1 LQETKTFVPAWDL
14 WRGKMKVC
22 AFNGSPRPK
31 GNTFLLLSIVLE
43 ELKKEGI
50 DTEIVQVGGKP
61 IQGCLACFQ
70 CYKNKDRRCAVDS
83 DRFNGHFAKMVEADG
98 ILLGTP
104 TYFSDVSSWM
114 KALIERAGFVGR
126 ANDGLLRRKVA
137 AGVAAVRRAGAI
149 HALSSM
155 NHFFLH
161 GEMIVPGST
170 YWNLGI
176 GREEGEVTK
185 DEEGVQTMKA
195 LGRNM
200 AWLMKKLA

>member
-1 LQETKTFVPAWDL
+1 
-14 WRGKMKVC
+14 MKVC

-50 DTEIVQVGGKP
+50 ATEIVQVGGKP
-61 IQGCLACFQ
+61 IQGCMACFQ
-70 CYKNKDRRCAVDS
+70 CFKNKDGRCAVDS
-83 DRFNGHFAKMVEADG
+83 DRLNDYIAKMAEADG

-114 KALIERAGFVGR
+114 KALIERAGFVSR
-126 ANDGLLRRKVA
+126 ANGGLFRHKVA

-149 HALSSM
+149 HALNSI
-155 NHFFLH
+155 NHFFLL

-170 YWNLGI
+170 YWNLAI
-176 GREEGEVTK
+176 GREQGEVAN
-185 DEEGVQTMKA
+185 DEEGVQTMKD
-195 LGRNM
+195 LGQNI
-200 AWLMKKLA
+200 AWLLKKLHSH